1 MHAQIVPPITIFP
14 LACMRVLTH
23 TYTPLPGLY
32 SSRHVKRHVNIS
44 AFKRGDVSESII
56 WLSLTH
62 SISSPRQNAV
72 AMQHQKTVFSAALA
86 VQIDLSAKLR
96 YQSFF
101 CNTSKDLSTLST
113 HFQTLDR
120 CTPPSLVTQSQHHTS
135 LSSAPPACFRSL
147 PPSKQCP
154 RSRPFQLIVRWPC
167 KKRERRSFGFNY
179 SCAMRGS
186 GSSPLQAKK

>member
-1 MHAQIVPPITIFP
+1 MHAQIVPRITIFP

-120 CTPPSLVTQSQHHTS
+120 CTPPIPRYPISAPHLSLICATS
-135 LSSAPPACFRSL
+135 LFSFPAPFKTVSPVSTFPTDCALTLQKKGKAFFR
-147 PPSKQCP
+147 
-154 RSRPFQLIVRWPC
+154 F
-167 KKRERRSFGFNY
+167 
-179 SCAMRGS
+179 
-186 GSSPLQAKK
+186 